1 MWRQLPAAWLGGV
14 GVSFVVLSGFALRLL
29 LIGAW
34 LPLLGLLTSALFVH
48 ALALALGV
56 LSGTNRLFEIVYL
69 TWWYIA
75 LNLGNE
81 DAMLNFIPLANPQAV
96 LVYLAAT
103 GLLLGVAVV
112 GRIAR
117 A

>member
-1 MWRQLPAAWLGGV
+1 MLTFYNG
-14 GVSFVVLSGFALRLL
+14 FV
-29 LIGAW
+29 
-34 LPLLGLLTSALFVH
+34 P

-69 TWWYIA
+69 TWWYIV

-81 DAMLNFIPLANPQAV
+81 NAMLNFIPLANPQAI

-112 GRIAR
+112 GRMAHV
-117 A
+117 